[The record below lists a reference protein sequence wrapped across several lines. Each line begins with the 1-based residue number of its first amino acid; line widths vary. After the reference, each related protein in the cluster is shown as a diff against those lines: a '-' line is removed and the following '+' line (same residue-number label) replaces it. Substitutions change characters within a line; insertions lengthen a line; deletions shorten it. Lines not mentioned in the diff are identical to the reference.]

1 MSACTHTT
9 KETSLGLSSSMV
21 TYIFYCIIIVYI
33 LSSLIKK
40 KSKNSIGRVRKED
53 ISESVQKTVLWNANY
68 DSENND
74 YMNDF
79 STNFI

>member
-9 KETSLGLSSSMV
+9 RETSLGLSSRMV

>member
-9 KETSLGLSSSMV
+9 RETSLGLSSGMV